1 MSKSKKKKRKQ
12 VIKEIEE
19 MNLIIEFLTDN
30 TVYYYL
36 DTVPK
41 TIGREDSYYDGYQD
55 WCDKSYLPA
64 FAESVTRITFA
75 MMEYNYAEVY
85 LEPEFYPKKYS
96 KYVGK
101 NIRNIGFD
109 KLEEI
114 IKHIVLKWQGSLII
128 KLVDKKVDKKHREFF
143 IQIKDEWETIF
154 LNLRGK
160 NLKLVK
166 ELARSEGLFLQK
178 IKDRHCDWEDLPKS
192 WQDKSYKKW
201 KKFYQK

>member
-1 MSKSKKKKRKQ
+1 MSKSKKKKHKQ

-19 MNLIIEFLTDN
+19 MNRIIEFLTDN

-64 FAESVTRITFA
+64 FSESVTRITFA

-128 KLVDKKVDKKHREFF
+128 KLVDKKHREFF

-178 IKDRHCDWEDLPKS
+178 IKDRHWDWEDLPKS

>member
-128 KLVDKKVDKKHREFF
+128 KLVDKKHREFF

-178 IKDRHCDWEDLPKS
+178 IKDRHWDWEDLPKS
-192 WQDKSYKKW
+192 WQDKSYKNW

>member
-114 IKHIVLKWQGSLII
+114 IKHIVLKCQGSLII
-128 KLVDKKVDKKHREFF
+128 KLVDKKHREFF

-178 IKDRHCDWEDLPKS
+178 IKDRHWDWEDLPKS

>member
-1 MSKSKKKKRKQ
+1 MSKSKRKKRKQ

-19 MNLIIEFLTDN
+19 MNRIIEFLTDN

-36 DTVPK
+36 DTVLK
-41 TIGREDSYYDGYQD
+41 TIGREDSYYDGYQA

-75 MMEYNYAEVY
+75 MMEYNYA
-85 LEPEFYPKKYS
+85 EFYPKKYS

-128 KLVDKKVDKKHREFF
+128 KLVDKKHREFF

-178 IKDRHCDWEDLPKS
+178 IKDHHWYWEDLPKS

>member
-41 TIGREDSYYDGYQD
+41 PIGREDSYYNGYQD

-128 KLVDKKVDKKHREFF
+128 KLVDKKHREFF

-154 LNLRGK
+154 LNLGGK

-178 IKDRHCDWEDLPKS
+178 IKDRHWDWEDLPKS

>member
-41 TIGREDSYYDGYQD
+41 TIGREDSYYNGYQD

-128 KLVDKKVDKKHREFF
+128 KLVDKKHREFF

-154 LNLRGK
+154 LNLGGK

-166 ELARSEGLFLQK
+166 ELA
-178 IKDRHCDWEDLPKS
+178 
-192 WQDKSYKKW
+192 
-201 KKFYQK
+201 

>member
-41 TIGREDSYYDGYQD
+41 TIGHEDSYYDGYQD

-128 KLVDKKVDKKHREFF
+128 KLVDKKHREFF

-178 IKDRHCDWEDLPKS
+178 IKDRHWDWEDLPKS

>member
-19 MNLIIEFLTDN
+19 MNRIIEFLTDN
-30 TVYYYL
+30 TVYYL

-128 KLVDKKVDKKHREFF
+128 KLVDKKHREFF

-178 IKDRHCDWEDLPKS
+178 IKDRHWDWEDLPKS

>member
-1 MSKSKKKKRKQ
+1 MEK
-12 VIKEIEE
+12 
-19 MNLIIEFLTDN
+19 IIEFLVEN
-30 TVYYYL
+30 TPYYYL
-36 DTVPK
+36 DTVPE

-55 WCDKSYLPA
+55 RCDKSYLPA
-64 FAESVTRITFA
+64 FAESITRIVFA

-85 LEPEFYPKKYS
+85 LEPEFCPKKYS

-101 NIRNIGFD
+101 NIRDIGFD
-109 KLEEI
+109 KLEKI

-128 KLVDKKVDKKHREFF
+128 RLVDKKHREFF
-143 IQIKDEWETIF
+143 IQIKDEWETTF
-154 LNLRGK
+154 FNLRGK

-178 IKDRHCDWEDLPKS
+178 MKDCYWDWEDLPKY

-201 KKFYQK
+201 KKFYQE

>member
-41 TIGREDSYYDGYQD
+41 TIGREDSYHDGYQD

-64 FAESVTRITFA
+64 FAESVTRIIFA

-114 IKHIVLKWQGSLII
+114 IKHIVLM
-128 KLVDKKVDKKHREFF
+128 
-143 IQIKDEWETIF
+143 
-154 LNLRGK
+154 K
-160 NLKLVK
+160 N
-166 ELARSEGLFLQK
+166 AQK
-178 IKDRHCDWEDLPKS
+178 SPYFNAGMDRAYRL
-192 WQDKSYKKW
+192 
-201 KKFYQK
+201 

>member
-41 TIGREDSYYDGYQD
+41 TIGREDSYHDGYQD

-101 NIRNIGFD
+101 NICHIGFD

-114 IKHIVLKWQGSLII
+114 IKHIVLM
-128 KLVDKKVDKKHREFF
+128 
-143 IQIKDEWETIF
+143 
-154 LNLRGK
+154 K
-160 NLKLVK
+160 N
-166 ELARSEGLFLQK
+166 AQK
-178 IKDRHCDWEDLPKS
+178 SPYFNAGMDRAYRL
-192 WQDKSYKKW
+192 
-201 KKFYQK
+201 

>member
-1 MSKSKKKKRKQ
+1 MSKKKKRKK
-12 VIKEIEE
+12 VLKEVEAIEE
-19 MNLIIEFLTDN
+19 IVGFLFEN
-30 TVYYYL
+30 TTYYYL
-36 DTVPK
+36 DTVPENIN
-41 TIGREDSYYDGYQD
+41 TEASFYDGYQD
-55 WCDKSYLPA
+55 WRDKSYLPA
-64 FAESVTRITFA
+64 FAESVTRIAFA
-75 MMEYNYAEVY
+75 IMEYNYAEVY

-101 NIRNIGFD
+101 NIRNIGLD

-114 IKHIVLKWQGSLII
+114 IKHIVLKWEGSLII
-128 KLVDKKVDKKHREFF
+128 KLIDKKHREFF

-166 ELARSEGLFLQK
+166 ELAQGEGLFLQK
-178 IKDRHCDWEDLPKS
+178 IKDRHWDWEDLPKS

-201 KKFYQK
+201 KKFYQE

>member
-128 KLVDKKVDKKHREFF
+128 KLVDKKHREFF
-143 IQIKDEWETIF
+143 IQIKDEWENIF

-178 IKDRHCDWEDLPKS
+178 IKDRHWDWEDLPKS

>member
-1 MSKSKKKKRKQ
+1 MSKSKKKKRKK
-12 VIKEIEE
+12 VLKEIKEMEK
-19 MNLIIEFLTDN
+19 IIEFLVEN
-30 TVYYYL
+30 TPYYYL
-36 DTVPK
+36 DTVPE

-64 FAESVTRITFA
+64 FAESVTRITFV

-109 KLEEI
+109 KLEKI
-114 IKHIVLKWQGSLII
+114 IKHIILKWQGSLII
-128 KLVDKKVDKKHREFF
+128 KLVDKKHREFF

-178 IKDRHCDWEDLPKS
+178 IKDRHWDWEDLPKS

>member
-1 MSKSKKKKRKQ
+1 
-12 VIKEIEE
+12 

-114 IKHIVLKWQGSLII
+114 IKHIVLII
-128 KLVDKKVDKKHREFF
+128 KLVDKKHREFF
-143 IQIKDEWETIF
+143 IQVKDEWETIF

-178 IKDRHCDWEDLPKS
+178 IKDRHWDWEDLPKS

-201 KKFYQK
+201 KKFY